1 MHFSIPDLQQFH
13 DDNGISYTG
22 YNIYIDGV
30 FHCTARYKQLLS
42 LHEQLQAQNPY
53 LKLPQFPPKKLFL
66 TSSQLEE
73 RRILLEKYIQM
84 VGQNPMLANSDLL
97 ITFLFSLQQESDSVK
112 MHEVDIEISLMNGY
126 RIPLSVSSTD
136 SSSTILDIACNYIN
150 LPKELMKYFSLYL
163 FNWSCAKDGQPSLKK
178 LEEYESPYISQ
189 KYVRPEDKIVL
200 RKCYWDPC
208 YDVDLMIDK
217 VSLDL
222 LYLQTIEEL
231 DLGWITADAQTKDI
245 LASYA
250 SKKQKR
256 EYMELARTLKHYGRV
271 PAGEAVTDSVN
282 VFGVTGGS
290 GAGGAG
296 DAPCRV
302 RVALAS
308 KELTLVSV
316 AQPSREQRYKVTRMR
331 CWRITTLHA
340 IERPQTNGH
349 GPLIDESNKNF
360 ELSFEYLISKDNLI
374 WITLRTEHATF
385 ISVCLQS
392 IVDELMRQK
401 SGAGPTSPR
410 GKRASLT
417 YLRRDG
423 SSQLITPSSSSDT
436 LSSANEDSY
445 NSGSSREIFSVQKL
459 TEKFAS
465 VAFKTGKDC
474 VENNAFEAIGDEE
487 L

>member
-1 MHFSIPDLQQFH
+1 MHFSIPDSQQFH

-22 YNIYIDGV
+22 YNIYIDGF

-53 LKLPQFPPKKLFL
+53 TKLPQFPPKKLFL

-73 RRILLEKYIQM
+73 RRILLEKYIQL
-84 VGQNPMLANSDLL
+84 VGQNPVLSNSSLL
-97 ITFLFSLQQESDSVK
+97 ITFLFSAQQETHSVR

-150 LPKELMKYFSLYL
+150 LPKELTKYFSLYL

-178 LEEYESPYISQ
+178 LEDYESPYISQ

-200 RKCYWDPC
+200 RKSFWDPC
-208 YDVDLMIDK
+208 YDVDLMTDR

-222 LYLQTIEEL
+222 LYLQIIEDL
-231 DLGWITADAQTKDI
+231 DLGWITADSQTKDI
-245 LASYA
+245 LSGYE

-256 EYMELARTLKHYGRV
+256 EYVELARSLRHYGRV
-271 PAGEAVTDSVN
+271 PAGQASTEAVN
-282 VFGVTGGS
+282 VGGS
-290 GAGGAG
+290 SPE
-296 DAPCRV
+296 PCRV
-302 RVALAS
+302 QVSLAS
-308 KELTLVSV
+308 KELTLTSV
-316 AQPSREQRYKVTRMR
+316 AQGREQRYKVTRMR

-340 IERPQTNGH
+340 MDRPQTNGH
-349 GPLIDESNKNF
+349 GLHDDSNKNY
-360 ELSFEYLISKDNLI
+360 ELSFEYLVSKDNLK
-374 WITLRTEHATF
+374 WITLKTEHATF

-401 SGAGPTSPR
+401 NGSGPATPR
-410 GKRASLT
+410 AGKRGSVT

-436 LSSANEDSY
+436 LSCNGDSCT
-445 NSGSSREIFSVQKL
+445 SESSREIFSVQKL

-465 VAFKTGKDC
+465 VAFKSGRDC

>member
-22 YNIYIDGV
+22 YNIHIDGV

-53 LKLPQFPPKKLFL
+53 VKLPQFPPKKLFL
-66 TSSQLEE
+66 TNSQLEE
-73 RRILLEKYIQM
+73 RRVLLEKYMQL
-84 VGQNPMLANSDLL
+84 VGQNPLFTSSDLL
-97 ITFLFSLQQESDSVK
+97 VTFLFSAQQETHGVK
-112 MHEVDIEISLMNGY
+112 MHEVEIEISLMNGY

-136 SSSTILDIACNYIN
+136 SSNTILDIVCTQLN
-150 LPKELMKYFSLYL
+150 LPKELVKYFSLYL
-163 FNWSCAKDGQPSLKK
+163 FNWSCAKDGQPALKK

-200 RKCYWDPC
+200 RKSYWDPC
-208 YDVDLMIDK
+208 YDVDLMIDR

-222 LYLQTIEEL
+222 LYLQTIEDL
-231 DLGWITADAQTKDI
+231 DLGWITADPQTRDM
-245 LASYA
+245 LSSYK

-256 EYMELARTLKHYGRV
+256 EYVELAKSLRHYGRI
-271 PAGEAVTDSVN
+271 PAGEAVTELNN
-282 VFGVTGGS
+282 VTD
-290 GAGGAG
+290 GAPEGT
-296 DAPCRV
+296 CRV
-302 RVALAS
+302 RVSLAS
-308 KELTLVSV
+308 KELTLLSLTPP
-316 AQPSREQRYKVTRMR
+316 AREQRYKVTRMR
-331 CWRITTLHA
+331 CWRITTLHT
-340 IERPQTNGH
+340 IERSPAQNGH
-349 GPLIDESNKNF
+349 GALLEDSNRNF
-360 ELSFEYLISKDNLI
+360 ELSFEYLISKDNLK

-401 SGAGPTSPR
+401 AGEGPASPR
-410 GKRASLT
+410 CNKRGSLT

-423 SSQLITPSSSSDT
+423 SSQVITPSSSSDT
-436 LSSANEDSY
+436 LSSTNGDSGT
-445 NSGSSREIFSVQKL
+445 SGSSREIFSVQKL
-459 TEKFAS
+459 TEKFATVS
-465 VAFKTGKDC
+465 FKPGREC